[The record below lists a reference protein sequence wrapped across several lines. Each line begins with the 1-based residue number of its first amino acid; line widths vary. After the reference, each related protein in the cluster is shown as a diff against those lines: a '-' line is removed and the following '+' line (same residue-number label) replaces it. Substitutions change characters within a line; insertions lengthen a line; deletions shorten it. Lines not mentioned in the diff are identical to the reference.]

1 MTVDNISL
9 LSGKVI
15 YLSEI
20 FSNFSDE
27 LFPIAITWA
36 PLALTSCTLLVVLSN
51 KWYWLAVTITGVP
64 SSMSAR
70 VPCFSSPAASAS
82 AWR

>member
-27 LFPIAITWA
+27 LFPIAIT
-36 PLALTSCTLLVVLSN
+36 
-51 KWYWLAVTITGVP
+51 
-64 SSMSAR
+64 
-70 VPCFSSPAASAS
+70 
-82 AWR
+82 